1 MSNQCLLLS
10 RWEARIFVLL
20 DKVQDLMVDSILL
33 LDAQNLLE
41 ECSQVLCYEVLC
53 HLGEFLKV
61 YLFVSELLRRYD
73 ISE

>member
-1 MSNQCLLLS
+1 MSKQYLLLS
-10 RWEARIFVLL
+10 RWKARIFVLL
-20 DKVQDLMVDSILL
+20 DKVQNLMIDSILL

-41 ECSQVLCYEVLC
+41 ECSQILCYEVLC